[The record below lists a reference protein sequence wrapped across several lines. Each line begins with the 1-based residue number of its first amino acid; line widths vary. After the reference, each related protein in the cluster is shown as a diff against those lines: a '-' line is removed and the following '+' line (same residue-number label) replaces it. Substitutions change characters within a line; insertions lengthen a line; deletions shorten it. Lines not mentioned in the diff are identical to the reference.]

1 MKTVKE
7 STTVYEYDFGI
18 KLVVQEQPIRLLY
31 LLEGD
36 RFVTNYFISRK
47 DVPYSKN
54 RKIEFLH
61 DDYSEKNAILFDY
74 PEEILSKVLGRL
86 EEIEKHNYISKIKE
100 IVDGIEKD
108 FTDRRGLRQEWESSV
123 SLEQQQERKYEW
135 SFMILSYLLSSDI
148 DDCVEEIPYLIK
160 YDLLEINC
168 MYNEWATID
177 CDVQEEILESW
188 KNIASAIL
196 K

>member
-1 MKTVKE
+1 MKTIKE

-36 RFVTNYFISRK
+36 RFVTNYFISK
-47 DVPYSKN
+47 EEVPYSKN
-54 RKIEFLH
+54 RKIKFLD
-61 DDYSEKNAILFDY
+61 DDYYHKNAILFDY
-74 PEEILSKVLGRL
+74 PEKTLSKVLGRL
-86 EEIEKHNYISKIKE
+86 AEIEKHDYIPKIRE

-123 SLEQQQERKYEW
+123 SLEQQQERKYKW

-160 YDLLEINC
+160 YDLLEINY
-168 MYNEWATID
+168 MYNEWETID
-177 CDVQEEILESW
+177 CDVQEEILDSW
-188 KNIASAIL
+188 KDIASAIL

>member
-1 MKTVKE
+1 MKTTNE
-7 STTVYEYDFGI
+7 SITVYEYDFGI
-18 KLVVQEQPIRLLY
+18 KLVAQEQPIRLLY

-36 RFVTNYFISRK
+36 RFVTNYFVSNE

-74 PEEILSKVLGRL
+74 PEEALQKVLDKL
-86 EEIEKHNYISKIKE
+86 AAIEKHNYISKIKE
-100 IVDGIEKD
+100 IVDGIEND
-108 FTDRRGLRQEWESSV
+108 FTDRRGLRQEWESSI
-123 SLEQQQERKYEW
+123 SSEQQQERKHKW
-135 SFMILSYLLSSDI
+135 SFMILSYLLSSNVN
-148 DDCVEEIPYLIK
+148 DCVEEIPYLIK
-160 YDLLEINC
+160 YDLLKINC

-177 CDVQEEILESW
+177 CDIQEEILEAW
-188 KNIASAIL
+188 KNIASNIL

>member
-1 MKTVKE
+1 MKTTNE
-7 STTVYEYDFGI
+7 HITVYEYDFGI
-18 KLVVQEQPIRLLY
+18 KLVAQEQPIRLLY
-31 LLEGD
+31 LLQD
-36 RFVTNYFISRK
+36 DKFVTNYFISRK

-54 RKIEFLH
+54 RTIYFLH
-61 DDYSEKNAILFDY
+61 DDYSEKDAILFDY
-74 PEEILSKVLGRL
+74 SEEALTTVLEKL
-86 EEIEKHNYISKIKE
+86 AEIEKHDYISKIKE
-100 IVDGIEKD
+100 IVDGIVKD
-108 FTDRRGLRQEWESSV
+108 FTDRRGLRQEWELSV
-123 SLEQQQERKYEW
+123 SLEQQQERKDKW

-188 KNIASAIL
+188 KNIASNIL